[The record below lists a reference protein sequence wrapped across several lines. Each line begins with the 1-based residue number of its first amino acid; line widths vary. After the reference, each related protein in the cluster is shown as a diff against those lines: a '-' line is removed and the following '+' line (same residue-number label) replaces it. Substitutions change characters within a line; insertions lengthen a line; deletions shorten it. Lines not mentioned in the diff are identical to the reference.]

1 MTTTMEPYVSQEQ
14 EDFRKYRILIVD
26 DEPNV
31 RTVMQ
36 AILDTAAYIS
46 TQAASGEQAQELYR
60 QGNERWEP
68 FDLVLLD
75 LTLPGGISG
84 LETLDALRAYDPHV
98 RVIAASGFFDEAAAG
113 VARRRGFIG
122 ILPKPFTAER
132 LIRIVNWGVGKAAA

>member
-14 EDFRKYRILIVD
+14 ATPGLAPAEDLRKYRILIVD
-26 DEPNV
+26 DEANV

-36 AILDTAAYIS
+36 AILDTAAYVS
-46 TQAASGEQAQELYR
+46 TQAASGENALELYR

-84 LETLDALRAYDPHV
+84 LETLDGLRAYDPNV

-113 VARRRGFIG
+113 GSSAFCPNRSRRS
-122 ILPKPFTAER
+122 A
-132 LIRIVNWGVGKAAA
+132 